1 MARKSVDWDAI
12 EPIYRA
18 GIRTLRDIASEYGI
32 TEGAIRK
39 RAATFDWSRDLSAQI
54 KLKAEDLVRKS
65 EVRSEV
71 RKTDAY
77 RLTERDIINANA
89 ENQAAVLLTER
100 ADIKRLSGI
109 SDALETELESYSEEL
124 EKKANILKKL
134 VETRKTIIELRR
146 RNYNI
151 TDNSNGDAPQPLPIM
166 DDKTLAAKLSGLFA
180 LAQAR
185 NDG

>member
-1 MARKSVDWDAI
+1 M
-12 EPIYRA
+12 
-18 GIRTLRDIASEYGI
+18 
-32 TEGAIRK
+32 
-39 RAATFDWSRDLSAQI
+39 
-54 KLKAEDLVRKS
+54 
-65 EVRSEV
+65 
-71 RKTDAY
+71 
-77 RLTERDIINANA
+77 
-89 ENQAAVLLTER
+89 LTER

-185 NDG
+185 NDS